1 MTINLWFNIIKND
14 KGKRFF
20 RLIIIIIDNDNKKGR
35 DFMKESKADIILHPV
50 RMRIIQTLINGRKL
64 TVQQIGEKLPD
75 VAQATLY
82 RHLKKLL
89 NGKIVEVVKENQ
101 IRGAVEKVYALPDQ
115 AGVIS
120 PHEVEKWT
128 TEDHMDAFLR
138 FISIVLGD
146 FERYVAQKEA
156 DFQQDGAGY
165 RQVSFYATDEE
176 YQDFIEKMG
185 KELVK
190 LTSNEEGPGRRRRT
204 MTTIVTT
211 ENI

>member
-1 MTINLWFNIIKND
+1 
-14 KGKRFF
+14 
-20 RLIIIIIDNDNKKGR
+20 
-35 DFMKESKADIILHPV
+35 MKESKADIILHPV

-64 TVQQIGEKLPD
+64 TVQQIGEKLTD
-75 VAQATLY
+75 VPQATLY

-89 NGKIVEVVKENQ
+89 DGKIVEVVQKKP

-138 FISIVLGD
+138 FMSIVLGD
-146 FERYVAQKEA
+146 FERYVNQEDVHFQK
-156 DFQQDGAGY
+156 DGAGY

-176 YQDFIEKMG
+176 YRKFIEKMG
-185 KELVK
+185 QELAK
-190 LTSNEEGPGRRRRT
+190 LTSNKEKPGRRRRT
-204 MTTIVTT
+204 LSTIVTA
-211 ENI
+211 ENN